1 MRHRNDGLSRLVD
14 ETLAGRRSRRE
25 VVRRATALGLSA
37 PLVAA
42 GLTQQRRGAAAA
54 AQDAT
59 PAAAPPSGDPILIG
73 AAVSTTGSNGR
84 TGLYQ
89 QEAYLLW
96 EEQKNAAGGLLGRP
110 VQMVHLRRSV
120 RSGNRRPPLRA
131 PADRGQR
138 PSDPWP
144 LFLVCDPGRRPGDRA
159 RRPTDARG
167 RSFGRRHLG
176 TRVPVHFRR
185 LLGCRGLLQGHHLDH
200 RAGAGLHDRRDHL
213 RRHPLPDLDCRTARP
228 RTASPPASRSWSTR
242 STQPRRPMSPRC

>member
-25 VVRRATALGLSA
+25 VVRRATALGLSV

-59 PAAAPPSGDPILIG
+59 PAAAPPSGEPIAIG

-96 EEQKNAAGGLLGRP
+96 EEQKNVAGGLLGRP
-110 VQMVHLRRSV
+110 VRMVLY
-120 RSGNRRPPLRA
+120 
-131 PADRGQR
+131 DDQ
-138 PSDPWP
+138 SDPAT
-144 LFLVCDPGRRPGDRA
+144 GA
-159 RRPTDARG
+159 R
-167 RSFGRRHLG
+167 LYE
-176 TRVPVHFRR
+176 R
-185 LLGCRGLLQGHHLDH
+185 LLTEDQV
-200 RAGAGLHDRRDHL
+200 
-213 RRHPLPDLDCRTARP
+213 DLVLGP
-228 RTASPPASRSWSTR
+228 YSSSV
-242 STQPRRPMSPRC
+242 TQAVAQ